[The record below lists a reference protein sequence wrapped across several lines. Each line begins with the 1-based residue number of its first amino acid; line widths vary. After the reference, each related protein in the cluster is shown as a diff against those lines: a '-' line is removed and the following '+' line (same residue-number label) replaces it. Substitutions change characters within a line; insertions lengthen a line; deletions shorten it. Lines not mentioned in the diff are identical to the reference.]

1 MRRAGAC
8 GIATVIASTP
18 PLRLQPRPAPRSRLR
33 PPPWGRRRARG
44 FTLIEIV
51 AVLVLIAILLGLASL
66 GFSQTINAAR
76 VRAAGKDLV
85 AALRYTRGQ
94 AIVSGEEQALE
105 LDVEHRT
112 YTAPKR
118 DAQEL
123 PGKMELRLVTAAEEQ
138 TSETTGRIRFYPDG
152 SSTGGKVRLISGERE
167 WQVQVGWLTGE
178 VRLREA
184 DQ

>member
-1 MRRAGAC
+1 
-8 GIATVIASTP
+8 
-18 PLRLQPRPAPRSRLR
+18 LQRV
-33 PPPWGRRRARG
+33 RG
-44 FTLIEIV
+44 FTLVEIMV
-51 AVLVLIAILLGLASL
+51 VLVLIALLLGVASF

-85 AALRYTRGQ
+85 AALRYTRGH

-105 LDVEHRT
+105 LDIEART
-112 YTAPKR
+112 YTAPER
-118 DAQEL
+118 SAEEL

-138 TSETTGRIRFYPDG
+138 TSQTSGRIRFYPDG
-152 SSTGGKVRLISGERE
+152 SSTGGKVRLIAGERE

-184 DQ
+184 TP

>member
-1 MRRAGAC
+1 LYFSPDPNALRR
-8 GIATVIASTP
+8 S
-18 PLRLQPRPAPRSRLR
+18 
-33 PPPWGRRRARG
+33 G
-44 FTLIEIV
+44 FTLIEIM
-51 AVLVLIAILLGLASL
+51 AVLILIALLLGLASM

-105 LDVEHRT
+105 LNVETNT
-112 YTAPKR
+112 YTAPERPEK
-118 DAQEL
+118 EL
-123 PGKMELRLVTAAEEQ
+123 PGTMELRLVTAAEEQ
-138 TSETTGRIRFYPDG
+138 TSEATGRIRFYPDG

-167 WQVQVGWLTGE
+167 WQVQVAWLTGE

-184 DQ
+184 TQ

>member
-1 MRRAGAC
+1 MEARARRQRPGPRTA
-8 GIATVIASTP
+8 P
-18 PLRLQPRPAPRSRLR
+18 RPRLQPRG
-33 PPPWGRRRARG
+33 WRRARG

-178 VRLREA
+178 VRLRESG
-184 DQ
+184 Q

>member
-1 MRRAGAC
+1 MQR
-8 GIATVIASTP
+8 V
-18 PLRLQPRPAPRSRLR
+18 
-33 PPPWGRRRARG
+33 RG
-44 FTLIEIV
+44 FTLVEIMV
-51 AVLVLIAILLGLASL
+51 VLVLIALLLGVASF

-85 AALRYTRGQ
+85 AALRYTRGH

-105 LDVEHRT
+105 LDIEART
-112 YTAPKR
+112 YTAPER
-118 DAQEL
+118 SAEEL

-138 TSETTGRIRFYPDG
+138 TSQTSGRIRFYPDG

-184 DQ
+184 TP